1 MSSRLAE
8 DLDVDKMRTITQ
20 EAKGLNGEGDITL
33 ARKLSGTLTQIGHV

>member
-20 EAKGLNGEGDITL
+20 ETEGLNGEGDKTM
-33 ARKLSGTLTQIGHV
+33 AGKLSGIRTQIGHI

>member
-1 MSSRLAE
+1 MSSRLVE

-20 EAKGLNGEGDITL
+20 AAKDLSEEGDKTL